1 MFRFYFCFVHFIDL
15 FIGLFCKNTFNKK
28 LIYTF
33 YDKFDVAYNVLFFFR
48 L

>member
-1 MFRFYFCFVHFIDL
+1 MFRFYFVDFIDL
-15 FIGLFCKNTFNKK
+15 LLNCFYKNTDNKK